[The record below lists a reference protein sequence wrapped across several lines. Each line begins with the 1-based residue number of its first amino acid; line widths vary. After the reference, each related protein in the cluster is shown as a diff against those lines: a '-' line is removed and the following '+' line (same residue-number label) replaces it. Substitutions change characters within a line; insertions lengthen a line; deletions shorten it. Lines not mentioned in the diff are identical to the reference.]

1 MDELEILKEKAEL
14 VSGNDY
20 QKIRNY
26 QIDKVIALSTSNIE
40 PLELKGML
48 KLISYTDNFKQEY
61 EKKVKKQ

>member
-14 VSGNDY
+14 VSGSDY
-20 QKIRNY
+20 QKIKNY
-26 QIDKVIALSTSNIE
+26 QIDKIIALATSNIE

>member
-14 VSGNDY
+14 VFGSDY
-20 QKIRNY
+20 QKIKNY
-26 QIDKVIALSTSNIE
+26 QIEKIITLSTSSIE

-48 KLISYTDNFKQEY
+48 KLIAYTDNFKQEY